1 VRIRFVGSSGDA
13 LGFSLAGI
21 AGALARDRREADKA
35 LEAIESDGGAGL
47 LLVSASV
54 RELSPRAL
62 ERIRRRGGLPALV
75 ILPPEAAEGAPA

>member
-13 LGFSLAGI
+13 LAFSLAGVE
-21 AGALARDRREADKA
+21 GSLARDRREAEQA
-35 LEAIESDGGAGL
+35 LEAIESEGGAGL

-54 RELSPRAL
+54 RNLSPRAL

-75 ILPPEAAEGAPA
+75 ILPPPAAEGAPA

>member
-13 LGFSLAGI
+13 LAFSLAGVE
-21 AGALARDRREADKA
+21 GSLARDRREAEQA
-35 LEAIESDGGAGL
+35 LEAIESEGAGL

-54 RELSPRAL
+54 RDLSPRSL
-62 ERIRRRGGLPALV
+62 ERIRRRDGLPALV